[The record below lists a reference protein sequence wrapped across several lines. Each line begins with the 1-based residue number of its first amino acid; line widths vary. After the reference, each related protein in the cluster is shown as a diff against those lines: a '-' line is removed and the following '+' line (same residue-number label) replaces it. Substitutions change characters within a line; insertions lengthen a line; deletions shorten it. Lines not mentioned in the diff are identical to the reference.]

1 MNSASL
7 KFESSKL
14 ELGSQSDNFS
24 TLGATEN
31 PFLWL
36 EKNIEMAEIYKVVD
50 IEGKGLG
57 CVASTDIK
65 RGSLILNEN
74 PQIQSSGIN
83 HGVYNNYYRVPG
95 EILNEARQNGHL
107 AEWIKSLLKSFNQ
120 MNRADQLEFMTL
132 CNIKEFSL
140 SEKKAIAEMSV
151 GKASLKLDNLDWMHR
166 IDEMTVKTVKAEIET
181 FEKDPENAE
190 KLLEICNIF
199 ASNWFLDL
207 EGAPQHRGVA
217 IKTSRFNHSC
227 QPNATALLMPNGQ
240 NQIRAIKDIKQGEE
254 INISYLGGFDV
265 LQNTFFRQ
273 NHLFLTW
280 HFVCL
285 CDLCKNRLGANTDA
299 LDPLQVLVQEY
310 SLLSDIQESAIY
322 SKKRRL
328 AYASNFDAEPSM
340 YPLETCRREIKSYKE
355 IFEISE
361 TLKVQHIAMFM
372 TLKKG
377 FKAAVAGYS
386 LHKLPE
392 FKCDAKKFAKAITI
406 KKFEKI
412 LGNEVVNQDQ
422 PDIWKQR
429 NRNFEMW
436 MLDQKS
442 KEIAQINAEVNA

>member
-1 MNSASL
+1 MERW
-7 KFESSKL
+7 FEYNKL
-14 ELGSQSDNFS
+14 
-24 TLGATEN
+24 
-31 PFLWL
+31 
-36 EKNIEMAEIYKVVD
+36 
-50 IEGKGLG
+50 
-57 CVASTDIK
+57 
-65 RGSLILNEN
+65 
-74 PQIQSSGIN
+74 
-83 HGVYNNYYRVPG
+83 
-95 EILNEARQNGHL
+95 
-107 AEWIKSLLKSFNQ
+107 IKSQ
-120 MNRADQLEFMTL
+120 
-132 CNIKEFSL
+132 
-140 SEKKAIAEMSV
+140 
-151 GKASLKLDNLDWMHR
+151 
-166 IDEMTVKTVKAEIET
+166 IDRV
-181 FEKDPENAE
+181 EKDPEDAE
-190 KLLEICNIF
+190 NILKVCNIF
-199 ASNWFLDL
+199 ATNTFCRV
-207 EGAPQHRGVA
+207 GF
-217 IKTSRFNHSC
+217 KTARFNHSC
-227 QPNATALLMPNGQ
+227 QPNAILILERGQ

-377 FKAAVAGYS
+377 FNAAVAGYS